1 LSRSQLFA
9 LKRQQDSQQARA
21 RQEESTGTISDYLRL
36 NEDVG
41 IDYARAKAAGEIP
54 ANTTPEAFALNHYNT
69 YGRAEIAAGTRTPF
83 TLAQAQGSGPKY
95 TSPAIGQFGE
105 GDEESR
111 QSNFT
116 TRGYN
121 TELLARDLGT
131 AGGARIVPVFAE
143 GGPVKKPRGFEDG
156 GPADSMTADE
166 LTAQLMAMD
175 TQEAPVPAQEPRPTD
190 QVQTESQAMLDR
202 LLTTATRTPFTPE
215 GERSIFG
222 NVIAGIP
229 NALEGLYDYGKEVVT
244 SPSPSAKFL
253 TDLYGTGKAVKQ
265 SAKEDPAGFALDT
278 LPVSG
283 QVRAVKRADEASGLA
298 NAARARGDFEEADRL
313 EAAVTVEMLSAFP
326 FMKAKA
332 PKVSKKGIITVA
344 DDIPLEGELLPA
356 GDVVKTDSRKLLDN
370 LTATTQIETPALDAP
385 APTGTATV
393 TVPPVEI
400 IPDAKGHALPPILL
414 TAGTG
419 EKAVMPVVQS
429 FTPQNK
435 DVVLGEIDAVVRTN
449 PNALASANNWLTAEA
464 QAFGGDYLPAPPSQ
478 AIDYNQTPSALAA
491 KLDKLTPQ
499 LKATVDEGFRYVN
512 EIKNLYISKIATP
525 DLTGRMFLWGIL
537 SRGAGPAQQEAAF
550 LDLVSK
556 AEPYIAKSVNGEFT
570 DADLVSWKQMVSESL
585 PEGSPAKSVTMNANA
600 AGTLLKALSEK
611 SPSGQSVLKVLHN
624 DLADPRVSGPQFRR
638 KFFELTNK
646 PGIDNKVVSFIGLV
660 SGKDDLLV
668 MDRIQSRHLWDDGR
682 YQGKNIYDG
691 IGSNKGGLSKILG
704 GPRGLMITEMLENGL
719 RDSAK
724 KAYEMIGRPQDG
736 SLGRMHWETWLIE
749 GNQGVSH
756 STLQSVR
763 SGSPIGFGVTEG
775 KPGTFSSGM
784 TYRQAINGP
793 VVEYPLSDGNVVRM
807 TPERQK
813 EFESF
818 IKKPKNGIV
827 PKGFKVKQ
835 AVTWYERPEVNRR
848 KLDDAARQFEN
859 VNPDGSLRSGDVRP
873 YAGGDTLSER
883 RRKFLR
889 SFRAD
894 QGRRAAATGVVQGL
908 DNGRRAQEASGPYQ
922 RETVKGYGGDGLLS
936 FSPDSS
942 ALTQYQSAGLNLP
955 VIRQVEA
962 AANAPAYNVE
972 MTNAMKGHNLG
983 AQVEIKSAEDLS
995 GYNLFRT
1002 EAGSGFAIKPD
1013 GDIVA
1018 VFASPNE
1025 PKGGSFAMLQAA
1037 VQAGGTKLD
1046 AFDTYLPEIYEA
1058 VGFRPV
1064 ARLPWNDEFA
1074 PPNWDKKAFADY
1086 SQGEPDVV
1094 FFVYDPEYF
1103 GGAKDVPVVTDY
1115 DDAVRLQNEALGAVT
1130 PAAKGPEARTE
1141 EITALNKSGE
1151 PLGINIAVDKNGT
1164 DYADLIVSG
1173 TKKFESRETA
1183 SLKPYVGKR
1192 VGIVRT
1198 GAGPAE
1204 VIGSV
1209 EIGRPIEVNEK
1220 QFNQLRDQHLVAE
1233 DSSFNIKKGQTK
1245 FLYPMM
1251 NPISTPA
1258 QKVTSKGIVARALPA
1273 RNAGDEPKLE
1283 QGNQVVTEQQRK
1295 DWREANKG
1303 DFKQE
1308 QTPELAEAAEKLGRG
1323 EISISDY
1330 SKEVDRLRPI
1340 TPLTDVPRI
1349 ASFEDIASA
1358 LDANKVAKGIIG
1370 LDTEIADGTM
1380 VGSRLDIP
1388 AYNNYNTWV
1397 VSVHEGAGTSG
1408 SSLGYG
1414 KVAVLDDVKFNSNAK
1429 AAFGVATGE
1438 KAKAPFARMNGKW
1451 RNVDPEVAREQAE
1464 KFINDPNWTQ
1474 VGMNP
1479 YRHSFFY
1486 DKATGQPVDSA
1497 KEVIQIGPLVL
1508 AKGVKTRPLESP
1520 EHALDPKK
1528 RKKGEPEYFK
1538 HGGSIERVYNDNRT
1552 YK

>member
-1 LSRSQLFA
+1 MATSQVLTTRLLLSCSRPPDQGSAWTPPSVTSRPRSLMDTGTLNRYTQGRAAQDLRQLVGNQTIDGVTPEQRYESYAGLLGNTGSYGGGLSRSQLFA

-21 RQEESTGTISDYLRL
+21 RQEESTGTIADYLRL

-83 TLAQAQGSGPKY
+83 TLAQTQGSGPKY

-116 TRGYN
+116 TRGYD

-222 NVIAGIP
+222 NAIAGIP

-265 SAKEDPAGFALDT
+265 SAKEDPAGFALDN
-278 LPVSG
+278 LPVSQ
-283 QVRAVKRADEASGLA
+283 QVRAVNRADEASGLA

-313 EAAVTVEMLSAFP
+313 EAAVTVEMISAFP

-344 DDIPLEGELLPA
+344 DDLPA

-393 TVPPVEI
+393 PVPPAEI

-859 VNPDGSLRSGDVRP
+859 ANPDGSLRSGDVRP

-922 RETVKGYGGDGLLS
+922 RGTVEGYGGDGLLS

-972 MTNAMKGHNLG
+972 MTNAMKGHRLG
-983 AQVEIKSAEDLS
+983 AQVEIKSTEDLS

-1074 PPNWDKKAFADY
+1074 PPNWDKKAFAKY

-1115 DDAVRLQNEALGAVT
+1115 DDAVRLQDEALGAVT
-1130 PAAKGPEARTE
+1130 APAKTPAKKGKVTFQAFGGSLGDARQ
-1141 EITALNKSGE
+1141 K
-1151 PLGINIAVDKNGT
+1151 LGITPEK
-1164 DYADLIVSG
+1164 
-1173 TKKFESRETA
+1173 
-1183 SLKPYVGKR
+1183 
-1192 VGIVRT
+1192 
-1198 GAGPAE
+1198 
-1204 VIGSV
+1204 
-1209 EIGRPIEVNEK
+1209 IE
-1220 QFNQLRDQHLVAE
+1220 QFKA
-1233 DSSFNIKKGQTK
+1233 
-1245 FLYPMM
+1245 
-1251 NPISTPA
+1251 
-1258 QKVTSKGIVARALPA
+1258 
-1273 RNAGDEPKLE
+1273 
-1283 QGNQVVTEQQRK
+1283 
-1295 DWREANKG
+1295 ANKG
-1303 DFKQE
+1303 TKQE
-1308 QTPELAEAAEKLGRG
+1308 PVPEVMAAAKKLKAG
-1323 EISISDY
+1323 EISTQEYNQIVKKFQPIKPLGAVQKRPTY
-1330 SKEVDRLRPI
+1330 EEIAMALSKNETDSAGIVGVNL
-1340 TPLTDVPRI
+1340 DVP
-1349 ASFEDIASA
+1349 
-1358 LDANKVAKGIIG
+1358 
-1370 LDTEIADGTM
+1370 DGTM
-1380 VGSRLDIP
+1380 ISSRLDIP
-1388 AYNNYNTWV
+1388 AYENRDTWV
-1397 VSVHEGAGTSG
+1397 VTLHDGTINNG
-1408 SSLGYG
+1408 LAVGYAPT
-1414 KVAVLDDVKFNSNAK
+1414 AVLNDVKFTTTK
-1429 AAFGVATGE
+1429 AAAALNMATKDTSKGTIARINGSFENRDPAAVEQLAKDILNGTAPDAGE
-1438 KAKAPFARMNGKW
+1438 
-1451 RNVDPEVAREQAE
+1451 
-1464 KFINDPNWTQ
+1464 WTE

-1479 YRHSFFY
+1479 FRHSYFY
-1486 DKATGQPVDSA
+1486 RKSDGMPVA
-1497 KEVIQIGPLVL
+1497 NAEQVIQVGPLVL
-1508 AKGVKTRPLESP
+1508 AKKVKTRPIESP
-1520 EHALDPKK
+1520 EHLIKTP
-1528 RKKGEPEYFK
+1528 KGERYFK
-1538 HGGSIERVYNDNRT
+1538 HGGSVERVYNDNRT

>member
-1 LSRSQLFA
+1 LLEGDIKK
-9 LKRQQDSQQARA
+9 KRVTVKIDDLARA
-21 RQEESTGTISDYLRL
+21 
-36 NEDVG
+36 
-41 IDYARAKAAGEIP
+41 IDQDHVE
-54 ANTTPEAFALNHYNT
+54 T
-69 YGRAEIAAGTRTPF
+69 YGRKLDP
-83 TLAQAQGSGPKY
+83 
-95 TSPAIGQFGE
+95 TSPEDQDLAAKVIASNI
-105 GDEESR
+105 DEQMTKETTGAGWYDADVEKT
-111 QSNFT
+111 FT
-116 TRGYN
+116 TLSKIPGLE
-121 TELLARDLGT
+121 EL
-131 AGGARIVPVFAE
+131 
-143 GGPVKKPRGFEDG
+143 
-156 GPADSMTADE
+156 
-166 LTAQLMAMD
+166 QNN
-175 TQEAPVPAQEPRPTD
+175 
-190 QVQTESQAMLDR
+190 ESLR
-202 LLTTATRTPFTPE
+202 
-215 GERSIFG
+215 
-222 NVIAGIP
+222 
-229 NALEGLYDYGKEVVT
+229 
-244 SPSPSAKFL
+244 
-253 TDLYGTGKAVKQ
+253 
-265 SAKEDPAGFALDT
+265 
-278 LPVSG
+278 
-283 QVRAVKRADEASGLA
+283 
-298 NAARARGDFEEADRL
+298 
-313 EAAVTVEMLSAFP
+313 
-326 FMKAKA
+326 
-332 PKVSKKGIITVA
+332 
-344 DDIPLEGELLPA
+344 
-356 GDVVKTDSRKLLDN
+356 
-370 LTATTQIETPALDAP
+370 
-385 APTGTATV
+385 
-393 TVPPVEI
+393 
-400 IPDAKGHALPPILL
+400 
-414 TAGTG
+414 
-419 EKAVMPVVQS
+419 
-429 FTPQNK
+429 
-435 DVVLGEIDAVVRTN
+435 VL
-449 PNALASANNWLTAEA
+449 W
-464 QAFGGDYLPAPPSQ
+464 
-478 AIDYNQTPSALAA
+478 SALAA
-491 KLDKLTPQ
+491 PTSIGLKVNQNAKAATAALLEYVRTGKVPTNPPAPGAVTQGISGAGWGPKGKSVAAGMKVISTLVDKYGVDGFADWWLSPHTLKELTDVRKEAG
-499 LKATVDEGFRYVN
+499 LKSAPSGLSGGRDSMHLGSM
-512 EIKNLYISKIATP
+512 ILGDK
-525 DLTGRMFLWGIL
+525 TGRFSLNINGYEGTTKDVWYTRSYNRAFGQMFG
-537 SRGAGPAQQEAAF
+537 
-550 LDLVSK
+550 
-556 AEPYIAKSVNGEFT
+556 N
-570 DADLVSWKQMVSESL
+570 ADEVQ
-585 PEGSPAKSVTMNANA
+585 
-600 AGTLLKALSEK
+600 
-611 SPSGQSVLKVLHN
+611 
-624 DLADPRVSGPQFRR
+624 
-638 KFFELTNK
+638 
-646 PGIDNKVVSFIGLV
+646 
-660 SGKDDLLV
+660 
-668 MDRIQSRHLWDDGR
+668 
-682 YQGKNIYDG
+682 
-691 IGSNKGGLSKILG
+691 G
-704 GPRGLMITEMLENGL
+704 GPRNQTERREMEAFNQKVLDNIATGQLSEADAQAILWFYEQGLYSRLGVPSRPGAFSEGVEEIYGNLGVRQPIRGSDEVKIEAESPTGLENYRGL
-719 RDSAK
+719 S
-724 KAYEMIGRPQDG
+724 
-736 SLGRMHWETWLIE
+736 
-749 GNQGVSH
+749 GN
-756 STLQSVR
+756 LRAVR
-763 SGSPIGFGVTEG
+763 
-775 KPGTFSSGM
+775 
-784 TYRQAINGP
+784 A
-793 VVEYPLSDGNVVRM
+793 
-807 TPERQK
+807 
-813 EFESF
+813 
-818 IKKPKNGIV
+818 
-827 PKGFKVKQ
+827 
-835 AVTWYERPEVNRR
+835 NRR
-848 KLDDAARQFEN
+848 LNA
-859 VNPDGSLRSGDVRP
+859 
-873 YAGGDTLSER
+873 
-883 RRKFLR
+883 
-889 SFRAD
+889 
-894 QGRRAAATGVVQGL
+894 GL
-908 DNGRRAQEASGPYQ
+908 DNGSSFGGATGPYS
-922 RETVKGYGGDGLLS
+922 TGVVGTDGGTGLLT
-936 FSPDSS
+936 FTPDPAVLRRYEAAGNSLPAIKQVSS
-942 ALTQYQSAGLNLP
+942 APNAASYNADMTRAMAGN
-955 VIRQVEA
+955 
-962 AANAPAYNVE
+962 PA
-972 MTNAMKGHNLG
+972 G

-1025 PKGGSFAMLQAA
+1025 PPRGSYAMLQAA

-1046 AFDTYLPEIYEA
+1046 AFDTFLPKIYEN

-1074 PPNWDKKAFADY
+1074 PPNWDKKVFAKHNN
-1086 SQGEPDVV
+1086 GEPDIV
-1094 FFVYDPEYF
+1094 FFVHDPEYF

-1115 DDAVRLQNEALGAVT
+1115 DDAVRLQDEALGAVT

-1273 RNAGDEPKLE
+1273 RNAGNEPKLE

-1538 HGGSIERVYNDNRT
+1538 HGGSVERVYNDNRT